1 MTNPTAPSRR
11 RHQMP
16 THLDVED
23 RAFLGLSVR
32 QVLCLTSAAGCAY
45 GLSQQAMALPP
56 GLRVALAVV
65 CFVLLAALVLVR
77 PGGRGLLDWAAVAL
91 RYAAGPRRSVWRPVR
106 PVTPPGDL
114 QLLPV
119 PATGVWMEW
128 APAPCWLARPVGRR
142 SAPRR
147 EPVPARSR
155 RRAPHEGRA
164 WR

>member
-1 MTNPTAPSRR
+1 MTGSTAHSYR
-11 RHQMP
+11 RHQVP

-32 QVLCLTSAAGCAY
+32 QVLLLTCAAAGAY
-45 GLSQQAMALPP
+45 GLSQLGTALPLW
-56 GLRVALAVV
+56 LRVALAAV

-77 PGGRGLLDWAAVAL
+77 PGGRGLLDWAVVAL
-91 RYAAGPRRSVWRPVR
+91 GYAAGTRRSVWRLVPPAV
-106 PVTPPGDL
+106 PGNYSQILPTPAGGEW
-114 QLLPV
+114 V
-119 PATGVWMEW
+119 EW

-142 SAPRR
+142 SGVRR

-155 RRAPHEGRA
+155 RRVAHERGA

>member
-1 MTNPTAPSRR
+1 MTGPTAPSRQ

-32 QVLCLTSAAGCAY
+32 QVLCLTSAAAGAY
-45 GLSQQAMALPP
+45 GLSQLGTALPL
-56 GLRVALAVV
+56 GLRVALAAV

-77 PGGRGLLDWAAVAL
+77 LDGRGLLDWAVVAL
-91 RYAAGPRRSVWRPVR
+91 RYAAGPRQSVWRPAPPAV
-106 PVTPPGDL
+106 PGDDP
-114 QLLPV
+114 QLF
-119 PATGVWMEW
+119 PAPGAGVWVEW
-128 APAPCWLARPVGRR
+128 APRPCWLARPVGRR
-142 SAPRR
+142 PSGRR

-155 RRAPHEGRA
+155 RRVAHEGGA